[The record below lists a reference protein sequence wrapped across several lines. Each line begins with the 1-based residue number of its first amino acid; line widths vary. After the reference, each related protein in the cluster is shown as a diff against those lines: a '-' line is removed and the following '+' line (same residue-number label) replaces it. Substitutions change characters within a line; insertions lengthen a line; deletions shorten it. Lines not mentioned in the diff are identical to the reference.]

1 VPGVAIRGVLF
12 DFSGTLFHLE
22 YESACL
28 AGLAEYSGGD
38 GVGPRTEEHVELM
51 GRLTAPLVPST
62 YLPEERRA
70 DWQRRDLD
78 PALHRDLY
86 LNMLVRAGLDQQ
98 GLAERLYDRLIDP
111 AFWKPYPDTE
121 HVLRWLARSGVPV
134 AVVSNIA
141 WDIRAVFRRFGVDHL
156 VSGWVLSYEEG
167 RMKPD
172 AELFRTACARIG
184 VPAEDVLMIGDS
196 EEADG
201 GAAALGSSV
210 AIVDPLPAGQRPDA
224 LVTALRRHGVGLA
237 APA

>member
-1 VPGVAIRGVLF
+1 VPGVTIRGVLF
-12 DFSGTLFHLE
+12 DFSGTLFQLD
-22 YESACL
+22 YASACL
-28 AGLAEYSGGD
+28 AGLAEHTGD
-38 GVGPRTEEHVELM
+38 GTGPRAEEHVELM
-51 GRLTAPLVPST
+51 RRLTAPLVPSA
-62 YLPEERRA
+62 YLPEDRRA

-86 LNMLVRAGLDQQ
+86 LHLLVRAGLDEP
-98 GLAERLYDRLIDP
+98 GLAERLYDRMVDP
-111 AFWKPYPDTE
+111 EFWMPYPDTE
-121 HVLRWLARSGVPV
+121 RALRSLAEAGVPV

-141 WDIRAVFRRFGVDHL
+141 WDIRPVFRRFGVEAL
-156 VSGWVLSYEEG
+156 VNGWVLSYEEG

-184 VPAEDVLMIGDS
+184 VAPEDVLMIGDN

-210 AIVDPLPAGQRPDA
+210 AIIDPLPTSERPDA
-224 LVTALRRHGVGLA
+224 LVTALSRHGAGRQ